1 ADGGM
6 SIGRGKALLALAP
19 GILDATRRR
28 DVLHAI
34 DCPDDAAVVVEQ
46 RLDMRQHP
54 DAAAVVTHNDRR
66 AIPYPD
72 PGLEP
77 PGPRP
82 FARRNERP
90 VGAIEATRAA
100 EAMVAGLR
108 RDAPQLFRPLVV
120 AQQSRIG
127 PADER
132 GQREHVDHGP
142 WVGVA
147 PGLIG

>member
-1 ADGGM
+1 
-6 SIGRGKALLALAP
+6 LALAP

-54 DAAAVVTHNDRR
+54 DAAAVVTLDDELEI
-66 AIPYPD
+66 AYAD
-72 PGLEP
+72 TGLEHL
-77 PGPRP
+77 GHRP

-100 EAMVAGLR
+100 EAMAAGLR

-120 AQQSRIG
+120 AQQSRIR

-147 PGLIG
+147 PGLTG